1 VYENIFKSRLFAFSP
16 GWAYGHSVQSCARV
30 RAHGTVLLLLLLKNR
45 REFGK
50 IINLE
55 RDGCRRREGAKTK
68 KRKKEKRHTRTDF
81 ERKHGERVAA
91 VPQGKNFLLRVV
103 GPAFAAASIIALFI
117 VAEMM
122 IHGRVRRRISGKF
135 I

>member
-1 VYENIFKSRLFAFSP
+1 
-16 GWAYGHSVQSCARV
+16 V
-30 RAHGTVLLLLLLKNR
+30 RASSR
-45 REFGK
+45 ARY
-50 IINLE
+50 
-55 RDGCRRREGAKTK
+55 
-68 KRKKEKRHTRTDF
+68 DF
-81 ERKHGERVAA
+81 ERKHGELVAA
-91 VPQGKNFLLRVV
+91 VPQGPNFLLRVV